1 MSFRIQVTCKL
12 TSCQLHFFQKL
23 NKEDVACSVS
33 FELYYLLYHMVWH
46 HLWDPPLIEC
56 INVTFSVVK
65 GHRSHSMCHI
75 LFQCCRPVDVY
86 LYVAEMTPLSLSLIW
101 RIALLQF
108 GLRQS
113 FL

>member
-1 MSFRIQVTCKL
+1 MDLRYIIYYIIWLHLRSYYMVAFYFAISLDWMSDR
-12 TSCQLHFFQKL
+12 
-23 NKEDVACSVS
+23 AA
-33 FELYYLLYHMVWH
+33 VWH
-46 HLWDPPLIEC
+46 HLWDPSLIEC
-56 INVTFSVVK
+56 INVAFSVVK

-108 GLRQS
+108 GLRQ
-113 FL
+113 